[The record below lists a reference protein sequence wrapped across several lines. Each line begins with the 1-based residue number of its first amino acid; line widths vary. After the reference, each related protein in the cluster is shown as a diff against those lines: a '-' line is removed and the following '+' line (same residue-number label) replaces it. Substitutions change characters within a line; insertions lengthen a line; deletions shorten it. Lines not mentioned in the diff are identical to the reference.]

1 MPPFQRSELLP
12 EGEIFEEQVAA
23 KTDGSSSQNKQEP
36 QQAEHGASLTRKIR
50 RNPIHL
56 HLSDL
61 AADRNFGEA
70 QAEVLTLAAEDALKW
85 TRWNENNRI
94 VARLRNFP
102 EYKSWLKAVAS
113 GIGPEEAA
121 KQYDALVHKASV

>member
-70 QAEVLTLAAEDALKW
+70 QGHFSRALLAVRLKIAKW
-85 TRWNENNRI
+85 TRR
-94 VARLRNFP
+94 VSDL
-102 EYKSWLKAVAS
+102 
-113 GIGPEEAA
+113 
-121 KQYDALVHKASV
+121 LVQIR

>member
-1 MPPFQRSELLP
+1 M
-12 EGEIFEEQVAA
+12 A
-23 KTDGSSSQNKQEP
+23 
-36 QQAEHGASLTRKIR
+36 H
-50 RNPIHL
+50 
-56 HLSDL
+56 
-61 AADRNFGEA
+61 FGEA
-70 QAEVLTLAAEDALKW
+70 HVLILQKGKCSLTQDELREAAEDALKW